1 MESLDN
7 QDIQNNIQEDPSP
20 LEKAK
25 KTPKPR
31 SEKQMEHF
39 KNLQQKRKEAIEKK
53 KFEKKIEASKL
64 LLEQDIPPAQPKQK
78 KIIQGTGYQQPDKPS
93 SLVSPPPSEDEEESD
108 SSVEKIVVNVV
119 SSGDRERRLSKKKPK
134 KKKAKEIII
143 YNEDS
148 DTEEEEERP
157 SGTTFGRPELVV
169 EQRSRYSDVEEE
181 YKQQKR
187 ALKTQQNKKS
197 KTKIYQQEQP
207 QIFKSQSMNYF
218 VD

>member
-1 MESLDN
+1 MESLEN
-7 QDIQNNIQEDPSP
+7 QDIQESIQDATP
-20 LEKAK
+20 LEKVK

-53 KFEKKIEASKL
+53 KLEKKIEASKL
-64 LLEQDIPPAQPKQK
+64 LLEHNATPATPAQPKQK
-78 KIIQGTGYQQPDKPS
+78 KVTQP
-93 SLVSPPPSEDEEESD
+93 SPPQSEDEEESD
-108 SSVEKIVVNVV
+108 SSVEKIVVNV
-119 SSGDRERRLSKKKPK
+119 KKKPK

-148 DTEEEEERP
+148 DTEEEEE
-157 SGTTFGRPELVV
+157 
-169 EQRSRYSDVEEE
+169 EEE
-181 YKQQKR
+181 YHQPKR

-197 KTKIYQQEQP
+197 KTKVYQQERERPLTETGGLQP
-207 QIFKSQSMNYF
+207 QIFKSQSNNYF